1 MHCLLYLQSSPAG
14 HRRPKMVRIGLMA
27 KPILIQNR
35 RQILS
40 AMGAAVLAPALGGPV
55 RGQAQAEALQ
65 LRATAATMALRPGAP
80 ETRVWALQAPI
91 RGPAP
96 RFKLGSGLAITLQ
109 NDLPVPI
116 ALDWR
121 GLEGVS

>member
-35 RQILS
+35 RQLLS
-40 AMGAAVLAPALGGPV
+40 AMSAAVLAPALGGPV
-55 RGQAQAEALQ
+55 RRQAQAEALLLQ
-65 LRATAATMALRPGAP
+65 ATVATISLRPGTP
-80 ETRVWALQAPI
+80 ETPVWELRTPT
-91 RGPAP
+91 RGGAP
-96 RFKLGSGLAITLQ
+96 RFKLGSELAITLQ

-116 ALDWR
+116 ALDW
-121 GLEGVS
+121 